1 MPKQKN
7 QSEPQSHQHRAASL
21 RRQNQHGSRKIT
33 PDSPLTSFE
42 VAFVNAYIHCG
53 NGAMALEQADTTGTI
68 ANKSDNAKRL
78 QASRMLKAPHIKAEI
93 ERIMDEIRKD
103 TIMTATEVME
113 YFTAVARGE
122 IKDQF
127 GLDAPLSERTKAAQ
141 EIAKRTVDIENRKAG
156 VADSVVQIK
165 LDWSR

>member
-7 QSEPQSHQHRAASL
+7 QSEPLSQQRRAAS
-21 RRQNQHGSRKIT
+21 RPRQNPHGNKRMT
-33 PDSPLTSFE
+33 ADSPLTAFE

-53 NGAMALEQADTTGTI
+53 NGAEALTQADTQG
-68 ANKSDNAKRL
+68 ALEHKSRDAKQQ
-78 QASRMLKAPHIKAEI
+78 QAYRMLRAPHIKAEI
-93 ERIMDEIRKD
+93 ERIMNEIRKD

-156 VADSVVQIK
+156 VADTVVQIK

>member
-1 MPKQKN
+1 MPRQKS
-7 QSEPQSHQHRAASL
+7 QSEPLSQRHQAA
-21 RRQNQHGSRKIT
+21 RRPRVNRHGKTKIT
-33 PDSPLTSFE
+33 PDSPLTSFD
-42 VAFVNAYIHCG
+42 VAFINAYIHCG
-53 NGAMALEQADTTGTI
+53 NATTALEMADINGRI
-68 ANKSDNAKRL
+68 KNKSYDAKAK
-78 QASRMLKAPHIKAEI
+78 QASRLLQSPNVKAEI
-93 ERIMDEIRKD
+93 ERIMNEIKKD

-127 GLDAPLSERTKAAQ
+127 GLDASLSERTKAAQ

-156 VADSVVQIK
+156 VADTVVQIK